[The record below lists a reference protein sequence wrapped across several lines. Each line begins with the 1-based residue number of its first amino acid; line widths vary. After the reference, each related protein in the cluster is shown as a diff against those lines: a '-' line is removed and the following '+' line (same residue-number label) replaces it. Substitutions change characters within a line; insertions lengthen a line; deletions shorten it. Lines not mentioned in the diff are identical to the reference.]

1 MKHTLLLSLLLTF
14 SATIVAQQDNQ
25 NEMPQSIENQTQQDY
40 QNVSSEQTP
49 TIRKTPQ
56 KGYKGN
62 VELFAD
68 MDVMQPMFF
77 CGISTSHGYQF
88 SPKTFLGIGLAF
100 MPVTV
105 DAPQNSS
112 WSADIMTFPFLYP
125 FANFR
130 LTPVSKQITPCR
142 RPKSRIYH
150 TVQYIKDKSLCWR
163 SSRSV
168 QKLRY
173 KPRCR
178 RSAICKQQFFGI
190 WSSKHQLRH
199 RLLSNCILRSNTIH
213 LIKYHPNT

>member
-68 MDVMQPMFF
+68 MDVIQPMFF
-77 CGISTSHGYQF
+77 CGLSTSHGYQF

-100 MPVTV
+100 MPVIV

-112 WSADIMTFPFLYP
+112 WSADIMTFIPFSLS
-125 FANFR
+125 FR
-130 LTPVSKQITPCR
+130 QLPTDACVKTNNTCR

-178 RSAICKQQFFGI
+178 RSAICKQ
-190 WSSKHQLRH
+190 
-199 RLLSNCILRSNTIH
+199 
-213 LIKYHPNT
+213 

>member
-1 MKHTLLLSLLLTF
+1 MKHALLLSLLLTF

-49 TIRKTPQ
+49 MIRKTPQ

-68 MDVMQPMFF
+68 MDVIQPMFF
-77 CGISTSHGYQF
+77 CGLSTSHGYQF

-100 MPVTV
+100 MPVIV

-130 LTPVSKQITPCR
+130 LTPVTKQITPVVDL
-142 RPKSRIYH
+142 SRIYH

-163 SSRSV
+163 SSWSV

-178 RSAICKQQFFGI
+178 CSAICKQQFFGI
-190 WSSKHQLRH
+190 WSGKHQFRH
-199 RLLSNCILRSNTIH
+199 RLLNRCIPRGNTIH

>member
-1 MKHTLLLSLLLTF
+1 MKQALLLALLLTF

-77 CGISTSHGYQF
+77 CGLSTSHGYQF

-100 MPVTV
+100 MPVIFIVVCGYYDIPFSLSFRQLPT
-105 DAPQNSS
+105 DACVKTNN
-112 WSADIMTFPFLYP
+112 T
-125 FANFR
+125 
-130 LTPVSKQITPCR
+130 CR

-150 TVQYIKDKSLCWR
+150 TLQYIKDKSLCWR
-163 SSRSV
+163 SSWSV

-178 RSAICKQQFFGI
+178 SSAICKQQFFGI
-190 WSSKHQLRH
+190 WSGKHQLRH
-199 RLLSNCILRSNTIH
+199 RLLNLCILRDNTIH

>member
-1 MKHTLLLSLLLTF
+1 MKQALLLSLLLAF

-77 CGISTSHGYQF
+77 CGLSTSHGYQF

-100 MPVTV
+100 MPVIV
-105 DAPQNSS
+105 DSPRYSS
-112 WSADIMTFPFLYP
+112 
-125 FANFR
+125 
-130 LTPVSKQITPCR
+130 
-142 RPKSRIYH
+142 
-150 TVQYIKDKSLCWR
+150 
-163 SSRSV
+163 
-168 QKLRY
+168 
-173 KPRCR
+173 
-178 RSAICKQQFFGI
+178 
-190 WSSKHQLRH
+190 
-199 RLLSNCILRSNTIH
+199 
-213 LIKYHPNT
+213 

>member
-1 MKHTLLLSLLLTF
+1 MKHALLLSLLLTF

-130 LTPVSKQITPCR
+130 LTPVTKQITPVVDLKVGYIIPFNTLKINPSVGVRLGLCR
-142 RPKSRIYH
+142 N
-150 TVQYIKDKSLCWR
+150 
-163 SSRSV
+163 
-168 QKLRY
+168 
-173 KPRCR
+173 
-178 RSAICKQQFFGI
+178 FGI
-190 WSSKHQLRH
+190 NLGVGVPLYVNSSFSGFGAVNINLG
-199 RLLSNCILRSNTIH
+199 IDF
-213 LIKYHPNT
+213 